1 MANKVLIKEYVD
13 LLVEESASRLTREQM
28 KITCKLIMEMDAHV
42 PDTLTRI
49 RALPMVTVVGQK
61 EPVNRTRKGNTILEV
76 YVKFLPTSGNSY
88 KNLLAIAK
96 LVRSLPAIKIVRVI
110 SLEGRPILYQGQ
122 PIVV

>member
-1 MANKVLIKEYVD
+1 MD
-13 LLVEESASRLTREQM
+13 T
-28 KITCKLIMEMDAHV
+28 DAHV

-61 EPVNRTRKGNTILEV
+61 EPVNRTAKGNTILEV
-76 YVKFLPTSGNSY
+76 YIKFLPSSGNSY

-96 LVRSLPAIKIVRVI
+96 LVKSLPSLKIVRVI
-110 SLEGRPILYQGQ
+110 SLEGRPILFKGQ

>member
-1 MANKVLIKEYVD
+1 MAVKSLIKDYVS
-13 LLVEESASRLTREQM
+13 LLLEESESRLSREQM
-28 KITCKLIMEMDAHV
+28 KITCRLIMDSDAHV

-61 EPVNRTRKGNTILEV
+61 EPVNRTSKGNTILEV

-88 KNLLAIAK
+88 KNLLSIAK
-96 LVRSLPAIKIVRVI
+96 LIKSLPSLKIVRVI
-110 SLEGRPILYQGQ
+110 SLEGRPILFKGQ